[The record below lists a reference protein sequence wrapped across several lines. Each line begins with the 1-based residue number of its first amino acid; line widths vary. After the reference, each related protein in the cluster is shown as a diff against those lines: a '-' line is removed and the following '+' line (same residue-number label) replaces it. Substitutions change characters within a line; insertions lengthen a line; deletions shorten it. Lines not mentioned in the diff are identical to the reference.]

1 MATSAAHRIA
11 SLDLVRGAAA
21 FAVAIPHYFVLNSS
35 DWPTAN
41 TLSILAVE
49 VFFVLSGFVLA
60 PQILFCCRDGRPVNL
75 GVFLSRR
82 WMRTIPPFLVAL
94 VAISLL
100 TDQLPTSDFWRYA
113 FYVQNAVSQHNMHD
127 YYPVAWSLSVEEW
140 FYVIFPALILCC
152 SRIFR
157 RSDIK
162 FAAVVAAAF
171 IIGITIARTTF
182 GELPAWDA
190 QVRRIVLFR
199 IDSIAYG
206 FLLYLLLAQIPESGA
221 LRKSLAPV
229 GFLAF
234 IVFAGLGLLLTGRA
248 TAEHDPISQQLFA
261 FVAACFGMS
270 AIALSYL
277 SSRLLSG
284 RHMSAIC
291 VYLGRIS
298 YSVYLFHIM
307 LIMLLRPILAGL
319 PIIVQVSVYLA
330 MCVLFSSLF
339 YFYFEAPILA
349 ARPRF
354 RRPPP
359 AASETTDAQRFALSS
374 T

>member
-1 MATSAAHRIA
+1 
-11 SLDLVRGAAA
+11 
-21 FAVAIPHYFVLNSS
+21 
-35 DWPTAN
+35 
-41 TLSILAVE
+41 
-49 VFFVLSGFVLA
+49 
-60 PQILFCCRDGRPVNL
+60 
-75 GVFLSRR
+75 
-82 WMRTIPPFLVAL
+82 MRTIPPFLVAL

-113 FYVQNAVSQHNMHD
+113 FYVQNAVSQHNKHD
-127 YYPVAWSLSVEEW
+127 YFPVAWSLSVEEW
-140 FYVIFPALILCC
+140 FYVIFPVLILCC

-157 RSDIK
+157 RSDVK

-171 IIGITIARTTF
+171 IAGITIARMLF

-206 FLLYLLLAQIPESGA
+206 FLLYLLVTRIAERGTLSRSLPAAGCLA
-221 LRKSLAPV
+221 
-229 GFLAF
+229 FLA
-234 IVFAGLGLLLTGRA
+234 FAGLGFVLTRRA
-248 TAEHDPISQQLFA
+248 TVQQEPLSQLLFA
-261 FVAACFGMS
+261 FEAALFGMS
-270 AIALSYL
+270 AVALAYW
-277 SSRLLSG
+277 SSRLVSG
-284 RHMSAIC
+284 RRMSAVC

-307 LIMLLRPILAGL
+307 LIMLLRPILADL
-319 PIIVQVSVYLA
+319 PVMAQLAVYLA
-330 MCVLFSSLF
+330 MCVLCSSLF

-354 RRPPP
+354 RRPST
-359 AASETTDAQRFALSS
+359 AAADATQPQGLALSS